1 MLKRK
6 VLDVALTGLLLLP
19 GLAFAGEPYAI
30 AKDLAIRSSQ
40 DAAVEERQAG
50 KTEMNAKSETSMVES
65 GKQWIEDQVNSAL
78 TDDAPE
84 STGGK

>member
-1 MLKRK
+1 MKRK

-40 DAAVEERQAG
+40 DAAVEDRQDG
-50 KTEMNAKSETSMVES
+50 KTEVIGKPETSMVES
-65 GKQWIEDQVNSAL
+65 GKQWIRDQVGLAL
-78 TDDAPE
+78 TDEAPE
-84 STGGK
+84 NMGRE